1 MLNPC
6 GHCEV
11 ARDMACSILTLEGG
25 SAGAAAMQLSWEAG
39 NGNWTTLSPNERAR
53 LQDARHG
60 EDRTGWWACK
70 RRACGGPDV
79 RSGIPGCG
87 RRRRWEQDDAR
98 DHTRMAVSG
107 WRCVATGP
115 IRPRP
120 WCRRRLDSY
129 GPAPLA
135 CSHGSASPRLACF
148 RLVAP
153 CRARGGVDRRPLSV
167 AVVTSNS
174 RQPPD
179 GPTSLRPRALHRP
192 WRVPPA
198 EVAVHCRHR
207 AASLFCLTPSPQRGR
222 AGMPPPRGDCGLALA
237 PAASGPGY

>member
-1 MLNPC
+1 M
-6 GHCEV
+6 
-11 ARDMACSILTLEGG
+11 R
-25 SAGAAAMQLSWEAG
+25 AAAALGA
-39 NGNWTTLSPNERAR
+39 
-53 LQDARHG
+53 
-60 EDRTGWWACK
+60 
-70 RRACGGPDV
+70 
-79 RSGIPGCG
+79 
-87 RRRRWEQDDAR
+87 RRRG
-98 DHTRMAVSG
+98 TTPGMAVSG

-153 CRARGGVDRRPLSV
+153 CRARGGVDQRPLSV

-222 AGMPPPRGDCGLALA
+222 AGMPPPRGGCGLALA